1 MAMDGN
7 GLAQMM
13 FDKQDAAGNY
23 DGLDS
28 DQRTAALDALKLTAS
43 AIVEY
48 LQANAEVT
56 AVTTTVTTTVA
67 PGIPVQVVPASG
79 TGATAGPGAGNGTGA
94 QSGTG
99 KLI

>member
-13 FDKQDAAGNY
+13 FDRQDAAGNY

-56 AVTTTVTTTVA
+56 AVTTTVA
-67 PGIPVQVVPASG
+67 PGIPVQVAPASG
-79 TGATAGPGAGNGTGA
+79 TGATAGPGAGT